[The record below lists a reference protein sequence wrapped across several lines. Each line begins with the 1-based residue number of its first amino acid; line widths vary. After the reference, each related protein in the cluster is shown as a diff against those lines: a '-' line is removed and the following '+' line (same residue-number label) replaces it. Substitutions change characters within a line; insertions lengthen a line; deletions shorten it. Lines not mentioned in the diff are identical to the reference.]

1 MRRVIVIAATL
12 SLAVAAGASMELA
25 FAQSHNTS
33 PVLSPKRIHHV
44 VIQIDSDD
52 AAIMTL
58 AMNNADNLRKFYES
72 KGEKI
77 EIEFVAFGNGLA
89 MMRTD
94 RSPVSERLAAMSQQ
108 GVKFSG
114 CGNSLTNQ
122 SKSENRTLTL
132 LPEAHLVPTGVARI
146 TELEEAGWT
155 YLRP

>member
-1 MRRVIVIAATL
+1 MRRVIVITATL

-25 FAQSHNTS
+25 FAQSHSTS

-52 AAIMTL
+52 VAIMTL

-94 RSPVSERLAAMSQQ
+94 RSPVRERLAAMSQQ

-114 CGNSLTNQ
+114 CGNTLSNQ

>member
-1 MRRVIVIAATL
+1 MRQLIVITATL
-12 SLAVAAGASMELA
+12 SLAVAAGLSIELA
-25 FAQSHNTS
+25 FAQSHSTS
-33 PVLSPKRIHHV
+33 PVISPKRIHHV

-52 AAIMTL
+52 VAIMAL

-94 RSPVSERLAAMSQQ
+94 RSPVRERLAAMSQQ

-114 CGNSLTNQ
+114 CGNTLSNQ
-122 SKSENRTLTL
+122 SKSENRALTL